1 MNLMETVVELEKD
14 IIDKIEN
21 EYKTILNLGNI

>member
-1 MNLMETVVELEKD
+1 METVVELEKD

>member
-1 MNLMETVVELEKD
+1 VNLMETVVELEKD

>member
-1 MNLMETVVELEKD
+1 METVVELEKD

-21 EYKTILNLGNI
+21 EYKTILNLGNIY